1 MKSRVV
7 DNLVAEFYVV
17 DRGLYAHSPL
27 TEHTLS
33 VTEGPPRFRVSDDEM
48 HARLCGAVARAFVS

>member
-1 MKSRVV
+1 MKSRID
-7 DNLVAEFYVV
+7 DNLIAEFYVV

-33 VTEGPPRFRVSDDEM
+33 EGPPRFRVSDDEM